1 MTRILSGLVLLS
13 GIVEALAG
21 ISLLVLGRSHP
32 LITRLPDGIGA
43 AFRSGSAP
51 VNFLVYFLGL
61 TCLLAALFHAVV
73 WRWLQK
79 EREGVYTLLIFYGS
93 FAVVGGVLL
102 FLSFRPSGLGWV
114 FLLGDSLRG
123 ALLVIVSSVTAA
135 SPSTLSQL
143 GLPSGTVSGRATRGE
158 DRRRRSRPRRSE
170 GVKRSSRPATTGAVA
185 QAAAE
190 REPRSRRDSDRR
202 ERRPRREERSSGAR
216 RPRGSGR
223 RDAEIRS
230 DVRAEAPF
238 AQADAPPERRPSR
251 RRERSTSRREDSRP
265 RREDSRPRRED
276 SRPGREPPALR
287 REDRASRGEESAPRR
302 RSAPSRSPRE
312 DPASHPAQT
321 GPTHGAV
328 RPPWTPGVSVPRE
341 DETPDHGL
349 GERQEI
355 VAGRQRKKG
364 RYSTGALF
372 RPPRQRRSRQ
382 PLWGDAGDAPKRK
395 WGWPEDQAREE
406 SSRPEPP
413 EAAPESEEVAAGPV
427 ADVPDRRDREPRAVR
442 TSQSEVDNDRA
453 EESD

>member
-1 MTRILSGLVLLS
+1 M
-13 GIVEALAG
+13 G

-51 VNFLVYFLGL
+51 VTFLVYFLGL
-61 TCLLAALFHAVV
+61 TCLLAALFHAVL

-102 FLSFRPSGLGWV
+102 FLGFRPSGLGWV

-123 ALLVIVSSVTAA
+123 ALLVIVSSVAAA
-135 SPSTLSQL
+135 SPSTLSEL
-143 GLPSGTVSGRATRGE
+143 GLPSGRVSWRGTRGG
-158 DRRRRSRPRRSE
+158 DRRSRSRPRRSE
-170 GVKRSSRPATTGAVA
+170 GVKRSSRPATARAGA
-185 QAAAE
+185 QATAE

-216 RPRGSGR
+216 RPRDSRR
-223 RDAEIRS
+223 RDAESRS
-230 DVRAEAPF
+230 DVRAEAPS
-238 AQADAPPERRPSR
+238 AQADAPPEHRPSR
-251 RRERSTSRREDSRP
+251 RREGSTSRREDSRP

-276 SRPGREPPALR
+276 SRPR
-287 REDRASRGEESAPRR
+287 REDSAPRR
-302 RSAPSRSPRE
+302 RAAPSRSPRE
-312 DPASHPAQT
+312 DPAPQPAQT
-321 GPTHGAV
+321 GPTHDAV
-328 RPPWTPGVSVPRE
+328 RPPWTPSTSVSNE
-341 DETPDHGL
+341 GGTPDHGL

-372 RPPRQRRSRQ
+372 RPPRRKRSRQ
-382 PLWGDAGDAPKRK
+382 PLWGDAGDGPKRK

-413 EAAPESEEVAAGPV
+413 EAAPEPEEVTAGPV
-427 ADVPDRRDREPRAVR
+427 ADAPDRREREPRAVR
-442 TSQSEVDNDRA
+442 TSESEVDKDRA